1 MLRKLCLGVVVLFLF
16 FIFIFAKIA
25 KTSFSSFLVVFMDR
39 FRARDRELGV
49 YGIDYLYCKVI
60 KIDFVVIYIYF

>member
-1 MLRKLCLGVVVLFLF
+1 MFRCSGLV
-16 FIFIFAKIA
+16 FIFA
-25 KTSFSSFLVVFMDR
+25 KTSFSSFLIVFMDR

-60 KIDFVVIYIYF
+60 KIDFVVIYIYIFKNIFKEGNG